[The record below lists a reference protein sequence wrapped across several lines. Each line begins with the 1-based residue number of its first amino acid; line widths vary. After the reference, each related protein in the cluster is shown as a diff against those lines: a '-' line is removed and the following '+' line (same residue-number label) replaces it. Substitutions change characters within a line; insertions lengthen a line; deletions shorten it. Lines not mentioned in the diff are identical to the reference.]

1 MNCLLQNV
9 GRKFNREWIFRGI
22 SSTLESNNGYAVLGG
37 NGSGKSTFMQVL
49 AGNLLCSEGV
59 ITYKIKNETIDSEKI
74 YKEVAFASP
83 YLSLMEE
90 YSLTE
95 QLVFHAQLK
104 PFYHQLTIN
113 EIIERLQLEKHRNK
127 PLKYFSSGMKQ
138 RVKLAL
144 AIYSDVRMLLLD
156 EPLSNLDASATNW
169 YKKEL
174 IEFSSERII
183 IIASNHQEDE
193 IFSCSE
199 RINIS
204 EYKNRK

>member
-1 MNCLLQNV
+1 M
-9 GRKFNREWIFRGI
+9 E
-22 SSTLESNNGYAVLGG
+22 NNTGYAVLGG

-49 AGNLLCSEGV
+49 AGNLLCSEGI
-59 ITYKIKNETIDSEKI
+59 ITYKINNETIDSEKI

-90 YSLTE
+90 YSLNE
-95 QLVFHAQLK
+95 QLVFHTQLK
-104 PFYHQLTIN
+104 PFYHQLTVN

-144 AIYSDVRMLLLD
+144 AIYSDARMLLLD

-174 IEFSSERII
+174 AEFSSERII
-183 IIASNHQEDE
+183 IVASNHQEDE
-193 IFSCSE
+193 IFLSTE
-199 RINIS
+199 IINIS